1 MKIENMTSSRSYLI
15 RAIYQ
20 WIVDNG
26 ATPHLLVDAA
36 YEGVQV
42 PRQYVENNKIILNI
56 GPMAAHGLVL
66 GNDSVEFNARFAGKS
81 LSVLVPTQAVLAIY
95 ARENGQGMVFNEER
109 SAKAD
114 NDSDADNKISAE
126 SPVEKSERP
135 KLRVVK

>member
-1 MKIENMTSSRSYLI
+1 MTSSRPYLI

-36 YEGVQV
+36 HPGVVV
-42 PRQYVENNKIILNI
+42 PREYVENSKIILNI
-56 GPMAAHGLVL
+56 GPMAAHGLKL
-66 GNDSVEFNARFAGKS
+66 GNEQVEFNARFSGKS
-81 LSVLVPTQAVLAIY
+81 LPVTVPIHAVLAIY

-109 SAKAD
+109 SAEKKKL
-114 NDSDADNKISAE
+114 SDQDGGGSNRPQK
-126 SPVEKSERP
+126 P